1 MQIFDRTKIIL
12 FVIIFPSGCTEFPE
26 NSMSFPGSENSLSI
40 PGFSRFVSTLFQ
52 SFISV
57 LIITMIIH
65 ALLFH
70 CNIVNTELCSLTYY
84 SLQCRADLTQIV
96 VDNVTL
102 HHTKQCDAMLHNT
115 QGCTKFR
122 NSWNWWKM

>member
-1 MQIFDRTKIIL
+1 
-12 FVIIFPSGCTEFPE
+12 
-26 NSMSFPGSENSLSI
+26 
-40 PGFSRFVSTLFQ
+40 
-52 SFISV
+52 
-57 LIITMIIH
+57 MIIH

-96 VDNVTL
+96 VDI
-102 HHTKQCDAMLHNT
+102 HGTKQCDAMLHNT

-122 NSWNWWKM
+122 NSWN